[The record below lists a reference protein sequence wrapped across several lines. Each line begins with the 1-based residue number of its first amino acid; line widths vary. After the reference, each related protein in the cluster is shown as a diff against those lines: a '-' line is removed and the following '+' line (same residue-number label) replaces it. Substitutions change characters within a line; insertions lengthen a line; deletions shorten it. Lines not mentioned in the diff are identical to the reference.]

1 MEIELAPLLHQ
12 QFEPAWTA
20 AVIPATN
27 YFPRKNST
35 TLELAAGS
43 PPRSKTAAS
52 AGMFIKYRRRWRTD
66 ARILLRFR
74 PRNSEAGGA
83 VEGGSIFARG
93 RGVEECI
100 EYLGRQMGERRRRR
114 RRGIFRHS
122 VFAQGV
128 EALHESR
135 RVS

>member
-20 AVIPATN
+20 AAIPATN

-100 EYLGRQMGERRRRR
+100 EYLGRQMG
-114 RRGIFRHS
+114 RGGGGGGGEGYLDTLFLLRGWKHCTNL
-122 VFAQGV
+122 
-128 EALHESR
+128 EE
-135 RVS
+135 